1 MHLFN
6 FLPVFW
12 SWNDPLNLTMIKLMM
27 ILVVANSDLLLMVN
41 NELTGKM
48 ATVGTKAPCAAQVV
62 GGDGRV

>member
-48 ATVGTKAPCAAQVV
+48 ATVGTKAPCATQVV

>member
-1 MHLFN
+1 M
-6 FLPVFW
+6 FW
-12 SWNDPLNLTMIKLMM
+12 SWNDPLNLTMSKLMM

-41 NELTGKM
+41 NELTRKM

>member
-12 SWNDPLNLTMIKLMM
+12 SWNDPLNLTMSKLMM

>member
-12 SWNDPLNLTMIKLMM
+12 SWNDPLNLTMSKLMM
-27 ILVVANSDLLLMVN
+27 ILVVANSDLLSMVN
-41 NELTGKM
+41 NEITVKTT
-48 ATVGTKAPCAAQVV
+48 TVGTKAPCAAQVV